1 MTKKDQ
7 EQNINEAALNENSIK
22 IVELIEK
29 LNVMETLTLVK
40 FLEEKWG
47 VSANTTMATSSSDV
61 QNTTKEEEQSTFEAI
76 LTDVSANKIAAIKL
90 FKELK
95 NVGLSNAKAAI
106 DKLPCSL
113 GEFDSKEK
121 AEEISAKFKEISAT
135 VEIK

>member
-1 MTKKDQ
+1 MS
-7 EQNINEAALNENSIK
+7 EINELDKNGMK
-22 IVELIEK
+22 VVELIEQMAVVDVLK
-29 LNVMETLTLVK
+29 LVK
-40 FLEEKWG
+40 FLEERWG
-47 VSANTTMATSSSDV
+47 VSAAASVAVASSDS
-61 QNTTKEEEQSTFEAI
+61 QSSAKEEEQSSFEAI

-95 NVGLSNAKAAI
+95 NVGLSEAKAAI

-121 AEEISAKFKEISAT
+121 AEEIAAKFKEISAT